1 MNAYKN
7 VYRCFSVIVILAGSI
22 IFNACVPTPTTGAPT
37 AAQIF
42 TSPKSGSHFTGS
54 TASIRLSALDAVTVC
69 YTTINAKLFIFNGIC
84 RASGTYGDEIALS
97 CPRGKTSPNTL
108 VKVNLL
114 FEWPAAVST
123 DPPTLEKRSASYWLN
138 CSDADGDGV
147 PAISDNCPDI
157 SNPGQID
164 TNNDG
169 VGDSCDFVT
178 SHCPVVSI

>member
-42 TSPKSGSHFTGS
+42 TLPKSGSHFTGS

-84 RASGTYGDEIALS
+84 RASGFLSQGKNIAKYAGQGQPVIRMAS
-97 CPRGKTSPNTL
+97 RCFDG
-108 VKVNLL
+108 
-114 FEWPAAVST
+114 
-123 DPPTLEKRSASYWLN
+123 SA
-138 CSDADGDGV
+138 
-147 PAISDNCPDI
+147 
-157 SNPGQID
+157 NPGKA
-164 TNNDG
+164 
-169 VGDSCDFVT
+169 
-178 SHCPVVSI
+178 